1 MLTGECVAGGDG
13 QSYVGLL
20 RWFWGFVGLPEAVP
34 ISGHALADGR
44 YYLQAVRIIAPQASR
59 AIASSEAA
67 RVDKA
72 ADNFELLTRLLSAC
86 DIKVNGDLV
95 EDLRVEQFQAVH
107 DFLRKLHSAATR
119 TLHCASPLAFARDLA
134 GSLAPEGSRAQDV
147 RLARYTW

>member
-1 MLTGECVAGGDG
+1 
-13 QSYVGLL
+13 
-20 RWFWGFVGLPEAVP
+20 
-34 ISGHALADGR
+34 
-44 YYLQAVRIIAPQASR
+44 
-59 AIASSEAA
+59 
-67 RVDKA
+67 
-72 ADNFELLTRLLSAC
+72 LLSAC

-119 TLHCASPLAFARDLA
+119 TLHCASPLAFAHDLA